1 MAIRMSTT
9 VISVRVKKKIKDL
22 LEKEGIDIADE
33 IRRYLEELAE
43 KIIIRKYIEKWDNL
57 LRNVKPS
64 EKGFAEKSVR
74 EDRESH

>member
-1 MAIRMSTT
+1 MSTT

-22 LEKEGIDIADE
+22 LEKEGIDVADE

-43 KIIIRKYIEKWDNL
+43 KIIIRKYIEKWDSL

>member
-43 KIIIRKYIEKWDNL
+43 KIIIRKYVEKWDNL

>member
-74 EDRESH
+74 EDREGH

>member
-1 MAIRMSTT
+1 MSTT

-22 LEKEGIDIADE
+22 LEKEGIDIANE

-43 KIIIRKYIEKWDNL
+43 KIIIRKYIEKWDSL